1 MGSCEVKRSFFFLA
15 FSPARASCG
24 SLVFF
29 LFALI
34 FVFSF
39 GVSVRARM
47 CVCVCVCGSCIQVY
61 GKVFELERKASFLAA
76 LKTRLI
82 ER

>member
-1 MGSCEVKRSFFFLA
+1 MGSCEVKRSLFFLA

-47 CVCVCVCGSCIQVY
+47 CVCGSCIQVY